1 MASPKVQPEPKKTSM
16 LNSLLTEM
24 FFQVVTG
31 QKRKERDE
39 EAVANAKPTKAAKI
53 QKHKKRDEEAINDQ
67 KQKKR
72 NEESLAK
79 IHNLYGVRREVASC
93 LLSRELFAFS
103 LTSKRVRGLIDK
115 NLYRLTGKC
124 SGSVARGDMH
134 TNKPYR
140 CGQCDTVICSR
151 CYEWSQSVIE
161 GLFQISYRHLC
172 ARCSVKLFQS

>member
-115 NLYRLTGKC
+115 NLYRLTDADNAIQ
-124 SGSVARGDMH
+124 SSARDA
-134 TNKPYR
+134 TNGPNR
-140 CGQCDTVICSR
+140 
-151 CYEWSQSVIE
+151 
-161 GLFQISYRHLC
+161 
-172 ARCSVKLFQS
+172 